1 MRLHTSSLD
10 RALSALTLLPFA
22 LLMFVAPA
30 AAQFNGPASL
40 TSSAEINRPASLTT
54 DSAIL
59 YPAAHDVLLS
69 TGDLLSIR
77 VFGQPD
83 YIPIVRVGTDGNALL
98 PEIGILHLS
107 GLTITAAEQLI
118 AVKLVDA
125 GIYVHPQVTL
135 QITEGP
141 NAVATVIG
149 ETHGVVPIVGTRRLL
164 DVLTTVGGLPPTAS
178 HVITIHRP
186 GQDAPIV
193 VDLGSD
199 PLRSELANI
208 PIFAGDTIV
217 VSRIGVVYMIGAFK
231 SAGII
236 PLTPYAPLTLM
247 QATALSGGL
256 AFEGKYDDLRVIRTI
271 GGQRTVVK
279 LDIKRVLYGRAPDPI
294 LQPNDIVFLPS
305 SALKASIGNGS
316 VGTLLGIASLLISV
330 TLR

>member
-1 MRLHTSSLD
+1 ML
-10 RALSALTLLPFA
+10 ALAVPS
-22 LLMFVAPA
+22 V
-30 AAQFNGPASL
+30 AQFNGPASI
-40 TSSAEINRPASLTT
+40 TSSAEINRPATLTT
-54 DSAIL
+54 DTAIL
-59 YPAAHDVLLS
+59 YPPVHDILLS
-69 TGDLLSIR
+69 PGDLISLK

-83 YIPIVRVGTDGNALL
+83 YVPIVRIGTDGNALL

-107 GLTITAAEQLI
+107 GLSITTAEQLI
-118 AVKLVDA
+118 ATKLVDA

-135 QITEGP
+135 QISEGP

-164 DVLTTVGGLPPTAS
+164 DVLTTAGGLPPTAS
-178 HVITIHRP
+178 HVVTIHRP

-199 PLRSELANI
+199 PLRSQLSDI
-208 PIFAGDTIV
+208 PIFAGDTII

-231 SAGII
+231 SPGTI

-256 AFEGKYDDLRVIRTI
+256 SFEGKYDDLRVIRTI

-279 LDIKRVLYGRAPDPI
+279 LDVKRVLYGRAPDPI

-316 VGTLLGIASLLISV
+316 LGTLLGIASLLISV